1 MSEPF
6 IQEFEMPGGRV
17 MASVVLDQGE
27 FDAVLDELVRMEL
40 IGLTQE
46 GAEQVKVVGWM
57 PLLARGTKTE
67 FVFERFGVGGQL
79 ISMIV
84 RGRGR
89 DIADRL
95 VASMRVDAE
104 MN

>member
-1 MSEPF
+1 
-6 IQEFEMPGGRV
+6 V
-17 MASVVLDQGE
+17 
-27 FDAVLDELVRMEL
+27 
-40 IGLTQE
+40 
-46 GAEQVKVVGWM
+46 

-67 FVFERFGVGGQL
+67 FVFERFGIAGRL

-95 VASMRVDAE
+95 MASMRVEAE

>member
-6 IQEFEMPGGRV
+6 IQEFEMPDGRV
-17 MASVVLDQGE
+17 IASVVLDQGE
-27 FDAVLDELVRMEL
+27 FDAVLDELARVGL
-40 IGLTQE
+40 TGLTQE
-46 GAEQVKVVGWM
+46 GAEQVKVVGNV

-67 FVFERFGVGGQL
+67 FVFERFGVAGRL

-95 VASMRVDAE
+95 MASVRAEAE

>member
-6 IQEFEMPGGRV
+6 IQEFEMPDGRV
-17 MASVVLDQGE
+17 IASVVLDQGE
-27 FDAVLDELVRMEL
+27 FDAVLDELVRVGL
-40 IGLTQE
+40 TGLTQE
-46 GAEQVKVVGWM
+46 GAGQVKVVGNV

-67 FVFERFGVGGQL
+67 FVFERFGVAGRL

-84 RGRGR
+84 RGR

-95 VASMRVDAE
+95 MASVRAEAE